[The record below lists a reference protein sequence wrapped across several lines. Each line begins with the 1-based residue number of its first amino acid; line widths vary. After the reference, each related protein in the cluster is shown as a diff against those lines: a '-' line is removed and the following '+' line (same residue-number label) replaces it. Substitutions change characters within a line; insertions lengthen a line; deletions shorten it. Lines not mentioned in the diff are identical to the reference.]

1 MSKSLIIGGAAFVAA
16 TVASLAAPTVAQAG
30 KHFGG
35 GGGKH
40 HHHHHHH
47 RHHRRIIV
55 TPVYTETY
63 KVKRPTTV
71 VQEKKIVV
79 TYADGQGRRY
89 DAASK
94 AWFDGKD
101 QCWSGKLAWTFK
113 NGAWSYGSYR
123 WSQTNGMWRTNAPE
137 APATVDCST
146 IPAFAAKPTTTA
158 GGYADQG
165 EPIETKAAPGAPPVL
180 TGEKKPGS
188 DVAKAGECKK
198 YFPTVGEMLAVP
210 CKD

>member
-1 MSKSLIIGGAAFVAA
+1 MSKSLLIVGAAFLAA
-16 TVASLAAPTVAQAG
+16 SVSSLAVPTAAQAG

-35 GGGKH
+35 GGGRH
-40 HHHHHHH
+40 HHHHH
-47 RHHRRIIV
+47 HHRRIIV

-79 TYADGQGRRY
+79 AYADGQGRLY

-94 AWFDGKD
+94 AWFDGKN

-113 NGAWSYGSYR
+113 NGSWSYGTYR
-123 WSQTNGMWRTNAPE
+123 WSQSDGTWRTNAPE
-137 APATVDCST
+137 APVSIDCSA

-165 EPIETKAAPGAPPVL
+165 DPVETKAAPVL
-180 TGEKKPGS
+180 AAEKKPGS
-188 DVAKAGECKK
+188 EIAKAGECKK
-198 YFPTVGEMLAVP
+198 YFSNVGEMLPVP